1 VQIVPA
7 GETQNADTQLSWP
20 LPPCQFDLAEDEVH
34 VWCASLRR
42 AEADYSAGLALLDAE
57 ERARAASFH
66 FEGDRKHFI
75 ARRSLL
81 RGILGR
87 YLKIEPSQITLA
99 LEERGK
105 PRLAGPVGAQRL
117 HFNSSHSRSVALF
130 AVCRFAPLGV
140 DVEQLRPMPEMS
152 EIAATFC
159 SPPENALLDAAPQEK
174 KLAVFLTFGRARK
187 RGSKPRAKVLRAVWP
202 RWIAPCRR
210 RVGPSLPFP
219 RRPVLPPAWPF
230 LAAASGPV
238 AGSGPHSRS

>member
-174 KLAVFLTFGRARK
+174 KLAVFFDLWTRK
-187 RGSKPRAKVLRAVWP
+187 E
-202 RWIAPCRR
+202 
-210 RVGPSLPFP
+210 
-219 RRPVLPPAWPF
+219 AW
-230 LAAASGPV
+230 LKATGEGI
-238 AGSGPHSRS
+238 AGSLAQMDCSVPPPGWAFLTLSPSPGFAAGLAFPGSGVRTRCWQWPA